1 MHGVRVGD
9 LDSQNLLII
18 ITTLYVTCYDTLRAK
33 GLTRL
38 SIKELISLS
47 MVWTFAKVLE
57 LVLAFISWYSMMV
70 V

>member
-1 MHGVRVGD
+1 MHGVRMGD

-18 ITTLYVTCYDTLRAK
+18 VTTLNVTCYDTLRAK
-33 GLTRL
+33 GLARL

-47 MVWTFAKVLE
+47 MVWTLAKVLE
-57 LVLAFISWYSMMV
+57 LILSFVSWYSMMV